1 MSLSPQARP
10 GVPPHH
16 GSAETSVPLRAEV
29 LQLLL
34 PLPQVGGDHGGRE
47 AAGES
52 IHPSVCLSVSLS
64 IEGQIAVARDAIIKL
79 LHNILARGL
88 LHT

>member
-10 GVPPHH
+10 GVPSHH

-34 PLPQVGGDHGGRE
+34 PLPQVGGDHEGRE

-52 IHPSVCLSVSLS
+52 IHLFVCLFICLSVSIQKTYAQTS
-64 IEGQIAVARDAIIKL
+64 TY
-79 LHNILARGL
+79 NI
-88 LHT
+88 TKQ